1 LNLAQ
6 VATGLRNTKPVLRPQ
21 KVSFVEYGDDLPK
34 IVDVAAGG
42 SFGLA
47 LDEQRRAYAW
57 GLWSGGRLG
66 LGDTPTLERDARVD
80 ATRQRRAMF
89 QLSPRA
95 ILRARPAP
103 ATRAPDYHRTGG
115 EARDEKKPKNDDDDD
130 DAAAA
135 AADGDELE
143 AALVD
148 APRWRSVACG
158 EAHVLAVAEDGALY
172 AWGSNAQGQLG
183 LGPSHFFDFRDER
196 RPTPVVPF
204 CGGDL
209 RVAVAACGAT
219 HSAVVDERGATWT
232 WGGGGSRGAALG
244 HGERPPENA
253 GLESTTDWMTKRVLE
268 KRRPGG
274 AVDKTAKT
282 LRDARFAWP
291 RRVVALDG
299 VAVAAIACG
308 ERHSAFSTA
317 AGDLLLCGD
326 GFAFLGASA
335 TEEASAK
342 VGSLAHAAA
351 KAQRA
356 ARLKDTAN
364 ERRTT
369 KADAPPS
376 PEDEAIMRTAV
387 AAAVVDVPRRPSAVW
402 LPGLDGSRVSRVA
415 CGGQHTVALVDGPM
429 AAETVGRRLLRAARR
444 ATRELNGDDR
454 AWAGSGDDGDGSDDD
469 DDGGAA
475 LVDCMLVP
483 GGGAPLYAH
492 LAVLNARSPLMAE
505 LILLEQRE
513 DGDDGD
519 LLQLLVPDLS
529 PRVCALFLEF
539 LYCDDVFAGRD
550 PPPPSLLAELG
561 AAGRRYGTPR
571 LRDVCAAALGAP
583 DDAADD
589 DDGDDDELRA
599 VHVAPS
605 TLRADLAG
613 LVGDGAFGDVAVAP
627 EDAPESPVYAHRA
640 VLAARSDF
648 FRAMFASG
656 MRETRER
663 RRGDLWGDGAAR
675 APRVEV
681 AVPDGAATVG
691 AGNE

>member
-1 LNLAQ
+1 MEA
-6 VATGLRNTKPVLRPQ
+6 LR
-21 KVSFVEYGDDLPK
+21 SAME
-34 IVDVAAGG
+34 A
-42 SFGLA
+42 
-47 LDEQRRAYAW
+47 RR
-57 GLWSGGRLG
+57 
-66 LGDTPTLERDARVD
+66 RVD
-80 ATRQRRAMF
+80 ALLGAASGAEILEVRAVDAAKRRA
-89 QLSPRA
+89 LAAAPSA
-95 ILRARPAP
+95 SALRACFPAG
-103 ATRAPDYHRTGG
+103 ARVRVAEAVAEG
-115 EARDEKKPKNDDDDD
+115 EALPSVEEAQDELVRGRVAL
-130 DAAAA
+130 AAAA
-135 AADGDELE
+135 EERVDDEFEGSRTSAVGAAAGEVAAALRLADRCLGAAVAAKLAAASVRVGVFSALRLHEPDAKVLALLPSCARIAPAKPVSVLSRDLPQEQ

-232 WGGGGSRGAALG
+232 WGGGG
-244 HGERPPENA
+244 
-253 GLESTTDWMTKRVLE
+253 
-268 KRRPGG
+268 
-274 AVDKTAKT
+274 
-282 LRDARFAWP
+282 
-291 RRVVALDG
+291 
-299 VAVAAIACG
+299 
-308 ERHSAFSTA
+308 AFSTA

-364 ERRTT
+364 ERRT
-369 KADAPPS
+369 KQADAPPS

-429 AAETVGRRLLRAARR
+429 AAETVGRRLLRAAKS

-454 AWAGSGDDGDGSDDD
+454 AWAGSGDDGGGSDDD
-469 DDGGAA
+469 DDGGARA
-475 LVDCMLVP
+475 RRLH
-483 GGGAPLYAH
+483 ARARRRRALYAH

-519 LLQLLVPDLS
+519 LLQLLVPDLRS
-529 PRVCALFLEF
+529 PGGDERALLEDLF
-539 LYCDDVFAGRD
+539 AADRYGLLDVRAKCEAAYATAASPATARDARGRPPVGGASLAKDVLARIGADVGAFAAASAGQEPSSPAALRAIHAALLHGRRRLLRPAA
-550 PPPPSLLAELG
+550 PPPPAARDPDRFVYRTHQHFLSLPHTLGLLALTVASL
-561 AAGRRYGTPR
+561 AAQQYYR
-571 LRDVCAAALGAP
+571 LRDY
-583 DDAADD
+583 
-589 DDGDDDELRA
+589 A
-599 VHVAPS
+599 VVVVN
-605 TLRADLAG
+605 G
-613 LVGDGAFGDVAVAP
+613 GFF
-627 EDAPESPVYAHRA
+627 
-640 VLAARSDF
+640 VLAAILFWHSSKTAK
-648 FRAMFASG
+648 RA
-656 MRETRER
+656 R
-663 RRGDLWGDGAAR
+663 
-675 APRVEV
+675 
-681 AVPDGAATVG
+681 
-691 AGNE
+691 N